1 MIRDLSETL
10 QAILDDPTLGKSF
23 PELAQAQVAFDRPS
37 EQFNPSQTTID
48 VFLFDIRENLELRTN
63 EPVVERRDG
72 QAVIR
77 RPPKRV
83 DCSYLLTAWA
93 AGGTGPNLVLLEH
106 ELLGQAMQVL
116 SRHPTIPA
124 EFLQGDLKA
133 QSLPVPLAI
142 GAGENIK
149 DPADFWS
156 ALGNRLRPALVVTV
170 TVELQTVEPETVWVA
185 KTHDLRLTLLSQA
198 GAEAAAGEQPAT
210 PKTRAPAKRTA
221 ATKSAGKSSKKSSK
235 KSVKRTARKSAKKST
250 AKKSSAKR

>member
-10 QAILDDPTLGKSF
+10 QALLDDPALEKSF
-23 PELAQAQVAFDRPS
+23 PELARAQIAFDRPS

-48 VFLFDIRENLELRTN
+48 IFLFDIRENLELRTS

-72 QAVIR
+72 QAIIR

-116 SRHPTIPA
+116 SRHPTIPP

-133 QSLPVPLAI
+133 QGLPVPLAI
-142 GAGENIK
+142 SAGQNIK

-170 TVELQTVEPETVWVA
+170 TIELQTFEPETVSVA
-185 KTHDLRLTLLSQA
+185 KTHDLRLDLLS
-198 GAEAAAGEQPAT
+198 AAPESEPKTPAGE
-210 PKTRAPAKRTA
+210 
-221 ATKSAGKSSKKSSK
+221 KSASVK
-235 KSVKRTARKSAKKST
+235 KSVTVKKTTAVKKRAAAKKTAGRKSAKKSA
-250 AKKSSAKR
+250 AKK